1 MWLFVSLCLSVFAVF
16 HAQDKIMWVV
26 RIGVEAKWKIFIF
39 FESQGICVFFR
50 FWIAQSGVSH
60 ISKWEDETDVI

>member
-1 MWLFVSLCLSVFAVF
+1 MEDFF
-16 HAQDKIMWVV
+16 
-26 RIGVEAKWKIFIF
+26 F